1 VTVRG
6 STLIV
11 VVMNDKLNFMFD
23 VLIFINE

>member
-6 STLIV
+6 STLIF

-23 VLIFINE
+23 VMIFINE